1 MMKRLFASV
10 LVSTM
15 TFTTVASQMCFAE
28 KSQPQ
33 IEQTKITS
41 GNCGPKGSESG
52 VTWSLDD
59 AGTLTISGTG
69 NMENYEASRVP
80 WYDKKKEI
88 KSVVIN
94 DGVTSIGDY
103 AFENCTNLTSVTIP
117 ESVTSI
123 GAYAFGITNLTFIII
138 PNSVTSIGDLAFVS
152 CQRLKYINIPN
163 KVTSIGN
170 YTFES
175 CTSLSSITIPEGVTS
190 IGEAA
195 FMNCNGLTSI
205 IIPNSVTSIGK
216 YAFKNCTSLTSVTI
230 PGSFTSNGNQAFD
243 NCIVNQVF
251 DNCTSIYSITLETG
265 EKLKNDSLIKRMWR
279 SYRDY
284 IKSTPNWLMIF
295 NMLVSMAGFLGSSIA
310 SIIAQADVD
319 KYNAEVKNCKKY
331 DKICADLADY
341 NLSKARELLN
351 KSNTWASTCYNLL
364 SGSFITAIKVILF
377 KVFF

>member
-1 MMKRLFASV
+1 MKRLFASV

-15 TFTTVASQMCFAE
+15 TFTTVALQMCFAE

-41 GNCGPKGSESG
+41 GNCGPKGSESS

-123 GAYAFGITNLTFIII
+123 GAYAFGITNLTSITI

-152 CQRLKYINIPN
+152 CQRLKSINIPN

-190 IGEAA
+190 IGEEA

-216 YAFKNCTSLTSVTI
+216 YAFKNCTSLTSITI
-230 PGSFTSNGNQAFD
+230 PDSVTSIGNQAFD
-243 NCIVNQVF
+243 NC
-251 DNCTSIYSITLETG
+251 TSISSITLITG
-265 EKLKNDSLIKRMWR
+265 KKLSNLLKKNGSYEDRVLTVCKIAFFSIAAFLIAKSAFNNPQSCMDTLFNVISILSWTNLIK
-279 SYRDY
+279 
-284 IKSTPNWLMIF
+284 F
-295 NMLVSMAGFLGSSIA
+295 
-310 SIIAQADVD
+310 IIV
-319 KYNAEVKNCKKY
+319 
-331 DKICADLADY
+331 
-341 NLSKARELLN
+341 R
-351 KSNTWASTCYNLL
+351 
-364 SGSFITAIKVILF
+364 TAYEIDRHK
-377 KVFF
+377 